1 MLKVSAAVL
10 IVILGL
16 SAARGQD
23 AALND
28 LSVANALGG
37 PEILEIVKSAGRVTA
52 QRIDSELADTKELA
66 EEHPKIIDLGKPFDV
81 PAAEAEA
88 LKAVFT
94 ESATYLSPSK
104 TCTFRANV
112 RYGFAAGPDR
122 KAEMVL
128 CFGCGELEVWH
139 KGRMVAF
146 GPFDG
151 GYGKLLAI
159 TKQLFPKDEFL
170 AAFTEEVFKERAA
183 RMQSAGPGQSSSVE
197 PQEAAGR

>member
-1 MLKVSAAVL
+1 MSKFFVVL
-10 IVILGL
+10 MFTGI
-16 SAARGQD
+16 SYAMAED
-23 AALND
+23 SALND
-28 LSVANALGG
+28 LSVGNALGG
-37 PEILEIVKSAGRVTA
+37 PEILEIVKSAGTVTA

-112 RYGFAAGPDR
+112 RYGFVAGPDR

-170 AAFTEEVFKERAA
+170 AAFTEEVFKERAG
-183 RMQSAGPGQSSSVE
+183 RMQSAAPGDAGP
-197 PQEAAGR
+197 AK